1 MINYNKYLDSTGTHY
16 IANSGHDEHNR
27 YHGGQAGDQT
37 GHEAEL
43 KTWHNRPWTVVLRYP
58 DPAVGLQIAKLE
70 IAMCLNPKVG
80 YDQYQRN
87 TYWKELVA
95 ADYDPSAIATPC
107 EQDCTGGTTANVKA
121 AGHILGIQALEDI
134 PVDTYSGNMK
144 ARFVKAGFRALTDSK
159 YLTGPKYLLPGDV
172 LLYEGHHAAVN
183 ITRGSK
189 APATGTTAP
198 ITDTTAPTTAKLGDR
213 ILKNG
218 CEGADVKELQL
229 DLIKLGYDCGKWGA
243 DGDFGDATEM
253 AVRRFQTQEDL
264 TPDGEF
270 GPLSLAAL
278 NKALKKLSQPV
289 EKPKYVLIVGGNCYV
304 RTEPSTD
311 GSKRGIA
318 YCDAKLPYGGQT
330 ADNGWLSIIYKDKIG
345 WVSNK
350 YGRLVE

>member
-1 MINYNKYLDSTGTHY
+1 MAINYNKYLDSTGTHW
-16 IANSGHDEHNR
+16 IANSGHDENGR

-43 KTWHNRPWTVVLRYP
+43 KAWYSRPWTVVLRYP
-58 DPAVGLQIAKLE
+58 DPAVGLCIAKLE
-70 IAMCLNPKVG
+70 IGMCLNNKIG
-80 YDQYQRN
+80 YDQYQRT
-87 TYWKELVA
+87 TYWKELVKA
-95 ADYDPSAIATPC
+95 GYNPSAITTAC

-121 AGHILGIQALEDI
+121 TGHIMGIPALEDI
-134 PVDTYSGNMK
+134 PVDTYSGNMR
-144 ARFVKAGFRALTDSK
+144 ARFTKAGFRALTDSK
-159 YLTGPKYLLPGDV
+159 YLTGPKYLLPGDI

-189 APATGTTAP
+189 VGKAEAKPAASL
-198 ITDTTAPTTAKLGDR
+198 KLGDR

-218 CEGADVKELQL
+218 MSGEDVKELQL
-229 DLIKLGYDCGKWGA
+229 ALIKLGYDCGKWGA
-243 DGDFGDATEM
+243 DGEYGDATEM

-270 GPLSLAAL
+270 GPLTLAAL
-278 NKALKKLSQPV
+278 NKALKKLAQPV

-304 RTEPSTD
+304 RSEPSTD

-318 YCDAKLPYGGQT
+318 YCDAKLPYGGET
-330 ADNGWLSIIYKDKIG
+330 AANGWLSIIYKDKLG
-345 WVSNK
+345 WVSGK

>member
-1 MINYNKYLDSTGTHY
+1 MAINYNKYLDSTGTHY
-16 IANSGHDEHNR
+16 IANSGHDENNK

-43 KTWHNRPWTVVLRYP
+43 KAWYYRPWTVVLRYP
-58 DPAVGLQIAKLE
+58 DSAVGLCIAKLE
-70 IAMCLNPKVG
+70 VAMCLNNKIG
-80 YDQYQRN
+80 YDQYQRT
-87 TYWKELVA
+87 TYWKELVKA
-95 ADYDPSAIATPC
+95 GYDPSAITAAC

-121 AGHILGIQALEDI
+121 AGHIMGIPALEDI
-134 PVDTYSGNMK
+134 SVDTYSGNMK
-144 ARFVKAGFRALTDSK
+144 ARFVKAGFKALTDSK

-189 APATGTTAP
+189 APTTGTTAP
-198 ITDTTAPTTAKLGDR
+198 TTDTTVTPGDR
-213 ILKNG
+213 NLKNG
-218 CEGADVKELQL
+218 MSGADVKSLQEA
-229 DLIKLGYDCGKWGA
+229 LIRLGYDCGKWGA
-243 DGDFGDATEM
+243 DGEFGDATEM

-264 TPDGEF
+264 TPDGEA
-270 GPLSLAAL
+270 GPETIAAL
-278 NKALKKLSQPV
+278 NKALKKLTVPV

-304 RTEPSTD
+304 RSEPSTD
-311 GSKRGIA
+311 GEKRGIA

-330 ADNGWLSIIYKDKIG
+330 AANGWLSIIYKDKIG

>member
-1 MINYNKYLDSTGTHY
+1 MAINYPKYLDSTGTHW
-16 IANSGHDEHNR
+16 IANSGHDENGR

-43 KTWHNRPWTVVLRYP
+43 KAWYNRPWTVVLRYP

-80 YDQYQRN
+80 YDQYQRV

-121 AGHILGIQALEDI
+121 AGHILGIQTLEDI

-144 ARFVKAGFRALTDSK
+144 ARFTKAGFRALTDSK

-189 APATGTTAP
+189 AGKAEAKPAASL
-198 ITDTTAPTTAKLGDR
+198 KLGDR
-213 ILKNG
+213 VLKNG
-218 CEGADVKELQL
+218 MSGEDVKELQL
-229 DLIKLGYDCGKWGA
+229 ALIKLGYDCGKWGA
-243 DGDFGDATEM
+243 DGQYGDATEM
-253 AVRRFQTQEDL
+253 AVKSFQRDHGL
-264 TPDGEF
+264 DVDGEA
-270 GPLSLAAL
+270 GPLTLAAMT
-278 NKALKKLSQPV
+278 NADKRF
-289 EKPKYVLIVGGNCYV
+289 V
-304 RTEPSTD
+304 RVTAEAVNVR
-311 GSKRGIA
+311 RGPGTQYGILGVVRRG
-318 YCDAKLPYGGQT
+318 DRLPYQGQT
-330 ADNGWLSIIYKDKIG
+330 FANGWH
-345 WVSNK
+345 
-350 YGRLVE
+350 LVEYNGQNAAISGAYTEVC

>member
-1 MINYNKYLDSTGTHY
+1 MAINYPKYLDSTGTHW
-16 IANSGHDEHNR
+16 IANSGHDENGR

-43 KTWHNRPWTVVLRYP
+43 KAWYNRPWTVVLRYP

-80 YDQYQRN
+80 YDQYQRV

-144 ARFVKAGFRALTDSK
+144 ARFTKAGFRALTDSK

-189 APATGTTAP
+189 AGKTEAKPAASL
-198 ITDTTAPTTAKLGDR
+198 KLGDR
-213 ILKNG
+213 VLKNG
-218 CEGADVKELQL
+218 MSGEDVKELQL
-229 DLIKLGYDCGKWGA
+229 GLIKLGYDCGKWGA
-243 DGDFGDATEM
+243 DGEYGDATEM

-264 TPDGEF
+264 APDGEF
-270 GPLSLAAL
+270 GPLTLAAL
-278 NKALKKLSQPV
+278 NKALKKLNTPV
-289 EKPKYVLIVGGNCYV
+289 EKPRYVLIVGGNCYV
-304 RTEPSTD
+304 RSEPSTD
-311 GSKRGIA
+311 GEKRGIA
-318 YCDAKLPYGGQT
+318 YCDAKLPYGGDT
-330 ADNGWLSIIYKDKIG
+330 AGNGWLSIIYKDKIG
-345 WVSNK
+345 WVSGK